1 MPLQLLAPSAPDLC
15 RWLSPKIARTAIWTP
30 EPLRHRFA
38 WSLMER
44 WTENVAKHSHLH
56 HHRAAVHNVAVWLW
70 QSARWWPKRSILS
83 GTRSQGKALECQH
96 RLAVTSWAHCHYH
109 LSPSKQHHD
118 PKNSQGLWWN
128 DGCEFAYGYNM
139 SARMC
144 VCMRYFAITWR
155 SVFFFVASTVAMYA
169 NRLITSSPINNC
181 DEGGQLCYL
190 LWWKVTKTSELYGST
205 ITIYYP
211 CSPSMESS

>member
-1 MPLQLLAPSAPDLC
+1 
-15 RWLSPKIARTAIWTP
+15 
-30 EPLRHRFA
+30 
-38 WSLMER
+38 MER

-70 QSARWWPKRSILS
+70 QSARWWPKRSIWS

-144 VCMRYFAITWR
+144 VCMRYFAIPWR

-181 DEGGQLCYL
+181 DLGGQLRYL
-190 LWWKVTKTSELYGST
+190 LWWKVTKTSELSGSD
-205 ITIYYP
+205 YYHLLSLVHLLWSHP
-211 CSPSMESS
+211 KYWARPRRWISHHVSVTWEVPWSKS